1 MSTVFLMKPN
11 CIDTMAIYHVAGEL
25 TEREQRFLAPIQPTA
40 PKQWVVQHNSE
51 GDYRFKH
58 LFELDYNCT
67 RYHYR
72 GVYGY
77 FKGDVTVAEINAH
90 IDELYAIHGV
100 AASDADENASDAGDD
115 ASDAEASDAGD
126 DERARRRERALR
138 REMRRA
144 TEDMADDNIELSRMM
159 TGLCEHQF
167 C

>member
-77 FKGDVTVAEINAH
+77 FKGDVSVAEINSH
-90 IDELYAIHGV
+90 IDELYALHGV
-100 AASDADENASDAGDD
+100 AASDADENASDAGDN

-126 DERARRRERALR
+126 DGRAWR

-144 TEDMADDNIELSRMM
+144 TEDMADDNFELSRMM
-159 TGLCEHQF
+159 TGLCEQQF